1 MDGPRGSG
9 GTRRSAAANG
19 RGVAGVRQSGAPGVR
34 SGCGL
39 AEGGVRGVRSPPVG
53 LVGSGRLGVVRTK
66 AEAGVRGGA
75 SPVCTR
81 LGG

>member
-1 MDGPRGSG
+1 MHAGHRIWILRPGMDGARGSG

-53 LVGSGRLGVVRTK
+53 LVGFGEARSGER
-66 AEAGVRGGA
+66 
-75 SPVCTR
+75 
-81 LGG
+81 

>member
-1 MDGPRGSG
+1 MDGARGSG

-53 LVGSGRLGVVRTK
+53 LVGFGEARSGER
-66 AEAGVRGGA
+66 
-75 SPVCTR
+75 
-81 LGG
+81 